1 MIRMIRMIIN
11 FRVGRLFVIFVLKIV
26 EHPHSIQW
34 VSTGWSS
41 FTGWDGMR
49 WPYLRDFPPFT
60 HLAGHHWWGINRP
73 DQPCSCWLCSK
84 SSMTFGGWGRLTS
97 YALMVRDTIYNV
109 VHFWGKS
116 HRSTRSRNAAKLLES
131 QWSKNRNGWSCEI
144 SPKAPCLLWHLTSD
158 SSFLAQKISAIWQL
172 DHIGSTKITLW
183 LRWNTV
189 NPCKSL
195 NLLDHTIILDDDHFP
210 HLANRNL
217 KVHPCSDIAWAM
229 VECASC
235 GHGAWQLRHGCH

>member
-1 MIRMIRMIIN
+1 MINIVVINDCTNEWSTLINILMIMHDKN
-11 FRVGRLFVIFVLKIV
+11 DHQLSSGETFCHFCLENCGTSSF
-26 EHPHSIQW
+26 HPM

-172 DHIGSTKITLW
+172 DHNWFNKNHLVASLKY
-183 LRWNTV
+183 
-189 NPCKSL
+189 CKS
-195 NLLDHTIILDDDHFP
+195 
-210 HLANRNL
+210 
-217 KVHPCSDIAWAM
+217 M
-229 VECASC
+229 
-235 GHGAWQLRHGCH
+235 